1 MRQVSDVNVVN
12 TSVLPAPEYL
22 CGRIARTEAQAEYVA
37 QSRKEIN
44 DIIFGDDKRILLVT
58 GPCSIHDTVAGL
70 EYARRLAELADKVR
84 DRIVIVMRVYFEK
97 PRTTVGWKGLIMD
110 PDLDGS
116 SDIPK
121 GLSMARR
128 FLRDVIDI
136 GLPTATELLDPI
148 TPQYIADLICWS
160 AVGARTSESQTHRQ
174 MASGLSM
181 PLGFKNTTAGDVMA
195 AINAI
200 KAARQPQTFLGI
212 SFQGLASS
220 ISTSG
225 NPSCHVILRGGDNGP
240 NYDSTHV
247 EAAKALLVK
256 NGLLPAVMVDCSHAN
271 CHKDPTQMSKVL
283 FDVVDQ
289 ILNGHDCIIGAMLE
303 SNIVAG
309 TQKFPQPLECLNWG
323 QSITDPCIG
332 WEETVAVV
340 EEAYKRLA
348 PRFA

>member
-1 MRQVSDVNVVN
+1 VK

-37 QSRKEIN
+37 RARREIH
-44 DIIFGDDKRILLVT
+44 DLIFGGDRRLLLIV

-70 EYARRLAELADKVR
+70 EYARRLAALSEKVR
-84 DRIVIVMRVYFEK
+84 DRICIVMRVYFEK
-97 PRTTVGWKGLIMD
+97 PRTAVGWKGLIMD

-128 FLRDVIDI
+128 FLRDVIDL

-181 PLGFKNTTAGDVMA
+181 PLGFKNTTAGDVLA
-195 AINAI
+195 AVNAI

-220 ISTSG
+220 ISTRG

-240 NYDSTHV
+240 NYDAAHV
-247 EAAKALLVK
+247 AAARALLEK
-256 NGLLPAVMVDCSHAN
+256 NHLQPAIVIDCSHSN
-271 CHKDPTQMSKVL
+271 CQKDPSKMSAVL
-283 FDVVDQ
+283 MNVVDQ
-289 ILNGHDCIIGAMLE
+289 MLAGQDAVIGAMLE
-303 SNIVAG
+303 SNLVAG
-309 TQKFPQPLECLNWG
+309 TQPFPQPLEKLCWG

-332 WEETVAVV
+332 WEETVETVTK
-340 EEAYKRLA
+340 AYERLA

>member
-1 MRQVSDVNVVN
+1 MREVFDVNVVK

-22 CGRIARTEAQAEYVA
+22 CSRIARTDAQAEFVA
-37 QSRKEIN
+37 EARKEIH
-44 DIIFGDDKRILLVT
+44 DIIFGDDQRLLMIV
-58 GPCSIHDTVAGL
+58 GPCSIHDSEAGL
-70 EYARRLAELADKVR
+70 EYARRLAELSKKVS
-84 DRIVIVMRVYFEK
+84 DRIYIVMRVYFEK
-97 PRTTVGWKGLIMD
+97 PRTTIGWKGLIMD

-128 FLRDVIDI
+128 FLRDVIDL

-160 AVGARTSESQTHRQ
+160 AIGARTSESQIHRQ

-181 PLGFKNTTAGDVMA
+181 PLGFKNTTAGDVQA

-200 KAARQPQTFLGI
+200 KAARQSQTFLGI

-220 ISTSG
+220 ISTRG
-225 NPSCHVILRGGDNGP
+225 NPSCHVILRGGESGP
-240 NYDSTHV
+240 NYEAGHV
-247 EAAKALLVK
+247 EAARKLIEK
-256 NGLLPAVMVDCSHAN
+256 NGIKPAIVIDCSHAN
-271 CHKDPTQMSKVL
+271 CSKDPSKMSGVL
-283 FDVVDQ
+283 LDVIGQ
-289 ILNGHDCIIGAMLE
+289 IKTGRTCIIGAMLE

-309 TQKFPQPLECLNWG
+309 TQPFPQPLNKLVWG

-332 WEETVAVV
+332 WDETVATIMEVH
-340 EEAYKRLA
+340 KRLGA
-348 PRFA
+348 